1 MSLPLSSESRPAPAW
16 LWNGDEPGVTP
27 VFQPIVDL
35 LHGEVIGQEVLS
47 RGLGPVREA
56 HHLFSRARAE
66 GFTWELERACWT
78 AALRCISRLPDAQRR
93 APFFFNVSP
102 DVLSD
107 PRFADGSTV
116 ALLERYGL
124 APKHL
129 VLEIT
134 EKAAFE
140 DDALL
145 QRLTRQCAA
154 QGFGIA
160 LDDFGAGH
168 SGLVTLVHSAP
179 QFIKLD
185 QALVRD
191 IHRHCYRQH
200 LMKSLVAFAS
210 SVDAI
215 LIAEGVET
223 WEELAMLLRLGIR
236 YAQGYLLARPA
247 PLPVRP
253 TGEFERQ
260 CHQALEALHFHDTGG
275 EGTVGSIVIRR
286 TCVDAGTPKEELE
299 RLLRGTPPLDHIV
312 VLDGERPRAL
322 VTRREDGVFHEP
334 PLVVEDRMSLTTLAR
349 LAMQRSPASVYAP
362 VVVTDARGRFLGTV
376 TMKQLLGR
384 ATELLEHP
392 PRD

>member
-1 MSLPLSSESRPAPAW
+1 MSLPVSSERSPAPAW

-56 HHLFSRARAE
+56 HHLFTRARAE

-78 AALRCISRLPDAQRR
+78 AALQCISRLPEAQRR

-107 PRFADGSTV
+107 PRFADRSV

-191 IHRHCYRQH
+191 IHRHSYRQH
-200 LMKSLVAFAS
+200 LVKSLVTFAS

-223 WEELAMLLRLGIR
+223 WEELAVLLRLGIR
-236 YAQGYLLARPA
+236 YAQGYLLARPT
-247 PLPVRP
+247 PVPERP
-253 TGEFERQ
+253 GDEFETR
-260 CHQALEALHFHDTGG
+260 CHQALQALHFHDAGG
-275 EGTVGSIVIRR
+275 EETVGSIVIRR
-286 TCVDAGTPKEELE
+286 TCVDAAMPAEELE
-299 RLLRGTPPLDHIV
+299 RLLRGTPPLDHVV
-312 VLDGERPRAL
+312 VLEGDRPRAL
-322 VTRREDGVFHEP
+322 VTRRPEGVFHEP
-334 PLVVEDRMSLTTLAR
+334 PLVVEDRMTLTTLAR
-349 LAMQRSPASVYAP
+349 LAMQRSPQSVYTP
-362 VVVTDARGRFLGTV
+362 VVVTDAQGRFLGTV

-384 ATELLEHP
+384 ATELLERHP
-392 PRD
+392 RE